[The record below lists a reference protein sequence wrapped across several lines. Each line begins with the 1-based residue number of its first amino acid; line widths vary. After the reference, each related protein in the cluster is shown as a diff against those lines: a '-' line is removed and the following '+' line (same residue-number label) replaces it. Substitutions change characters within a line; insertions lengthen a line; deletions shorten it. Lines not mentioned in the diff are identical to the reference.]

1 MKNKFQSIEDAMEI
15 SRANKKLNANYQRV
29 RQALSD
35 LVEATATAQ
44 TLTDSQKRAL
54 DKSIV
59 ALQYKV

>member
-1 MKNKFQSIEDAMEI
+1 MNKLQSLEDAFEL

-35 LVEATATAQ
+35 LVEATNSAPV
-44 TLTDSQKRAL
+44 LTDAQKAAL

-59 ALQYKV
+59 ALQSKL

>member
-35 LVEATATAQ
+35 LVEATSSAPA
-44 TLTDSQKRAL
+44 LTDEQKKAL

>member
-1 MKNKFQSIEDAMEI
+1 MRNKFQSLEDAIVI

-35 LVEATATAQ
+35 LVEATSSAPV
-44 TLTDSQKRAL
+44 LTDAQKIAL

-59 ALQYKV
+59 ALQYKI

>member
-1 MKNKFQSIEDAMEI
+1 MHNKFQSLEDAVAI

-29 RQALSD
+29 RQALID
-35 LVEATATAQ
+35 LVEATSNAPS
-44 TLTDSQKRAL
+44 LTDEQKKYL